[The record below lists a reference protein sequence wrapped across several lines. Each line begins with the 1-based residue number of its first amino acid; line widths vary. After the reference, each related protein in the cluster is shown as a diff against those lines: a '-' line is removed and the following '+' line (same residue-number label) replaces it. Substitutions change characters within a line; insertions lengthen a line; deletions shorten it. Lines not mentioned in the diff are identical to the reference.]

1 MQDIKWNELQYLVSS
16 RAEISIQD
24 AQNEDQAP
32 VITKN
37 IYKVELCPD
46 GTHVR
51 IHFDNKNFF
60 AVPLTSSFNQ
70 TELEWRATDTKSGLS
85 YVIRKI

>member
-1 MQDIKWNELQYLVSS
+1 MQDIEWKELQILVSS
-16 RAEISIQD
+16 RVEISIHD

-32 VITKN
+32 IITKI

-51 IHFDNKNFF
+51 IHFDKKNFF
-60 AVPLTSSFNQ
+60 AVPLTSNFTQ
-70 TELEWRATDTKSGLS
+70 TDREWRATDTQSGLS
-85 YVIRKI
+85 YVIREI